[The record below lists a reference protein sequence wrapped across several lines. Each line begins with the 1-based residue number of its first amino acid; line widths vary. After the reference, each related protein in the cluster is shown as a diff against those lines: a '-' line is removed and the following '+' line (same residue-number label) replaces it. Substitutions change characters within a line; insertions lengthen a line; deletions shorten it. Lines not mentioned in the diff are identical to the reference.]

1 LHAPGFPERRIRSD
15 RRRDQ
20 ARFLQD
26 RARGLHPA
34 LARTHFS
41 SARVTAL
48 LLTPPGD
55 LSANQL
61 SYRDSF
67 LRFCPRAYKVRKLAL
82 QFRAMLRWRRSTGL
96 SQWIETAVGSRFPLL
111 VQFARTLRRDL
122 GAVELAITAP
132 WSNGPLEGHIN
143 RLKMIKRQ
151 MYGRAGF
158 ELLKARVLPLS
169 A

>member
-1 LHAPGFPERRIRSD
+1 V
-15 RRRDQ
+15 
-20 ARFLQD
+20 RFLED
-26 RARGLHPA
+26 RARGLHTA

-48 LLTPPGD
+48 LLNPHRQ

-61 SYRDSF
+61 SDRDSF
-67 LRFCPRAYKVRKLAL
+67 LRFCPIAYKVRKLAL
-82 QFRAMLRWRRSTGL
+82 QFRAMLRWRRSVRVGK
-96 SQWIETAVGSRFPLL
+96 WIEAAVGSGFPLI

-122 GAVELAITAP
+122 RAVELAMSAP

-143 RLKMIKRQ
+143 RLKTIKRQ

-158 ELLKARVLPLS
+158 ELLKSKRGSFPCQPDAC
-169 A
+169 

>member
-1 LHAPGFPERRIRSD
+1 MA
-15 RRRDQ
+15 
-20 ARFLQD
+20 
-26 RARGLHPA
+26 
-34 LARTHFS
+34 
-41 SARVTAL
+41 AL
-48 LLTPPGD
+48 LLTRPRD
-55 LSANQL
+55 LSATQS

-67 LRFCPRAYKVRKLAL
+67 LRFCPTAYRVRKLAL
-82 QFRAMLRWRRSTGL
+82 QFRAMLRWRRSVPLGK
-96 SQWIETAVGSRFPLL
+96 WIEAAVASKFPLI

-122 GAVELAITAP
+122 RAVEMAISAP

-158 ELLKARVLPLS
+158 ALLKARVLPLS